1 MIILGFS
8 STGWI
13 AIIPVEQLWRRF
25 LMDTQGLTAL
35 GCLEEHMWAGIFS
48 RYTNILCNYLCQ
60 TKIVQ

>member
-25 LMDTQGLTAL
+25 LMDTQGLAAL
-35 GCLEEHMWAGIFS
+35 GCLEEHM
-48 RYTNILCNYLCQ
+48 
-60 TKIVQ
+60 